1 MLPLVHIIIVT
12 HNSSNELSLCLQA
25 IENQSHDVDSITIV
39 DSGSENTAYLDRLSL
54 KRVKVLLKENAGFSK
69 ANNIGF
75 QFIKP
80 ASDDVIVFLN
90 PDAFL
95 HEDAISQIVRVFGQ
109 YEGVGCVT
117 GKLNGY
123 NLKDKK
129 KTGLL
134 DSTGV
139 FRKWYGRWYDRG
151 QGEADTELYDQIE
164 DVPAACGAL
173 MCCKVKALETFNREI
188 FDSSFFLYKEDIELS
203 LRIRRNGW
211 RLIYSPLVVADHCRG
226 WGEDRR
232 DVSYRNRLY
241 SAENEIKLYCK
252 HPSIYMVWAIV
263 KYVAVRL
270 LRL

>member
-39 DSGSENTAYLDRLSL
+39 DSESGNTAYLDNLSL
-54 KRVKVLLKENAGFSK
+54 KRVKVLLRENAGFSK
-69 ANNIGF
+69 GNNIGF
-75 QFIKP
+75 QSIKP
-80 ASDDVIVFLN
+80 AVDDVIVFLN

-95 HEDAISQIVRVFGQ
+95 HEDAVFQIIRVFGQ
-109 YEGVGCVT
+109 YEDVGCVT

-151 QGEADTELYDQIE
+151 QGEADTGLYDQVE
-164 DVPAACGAL
+164 DVPAVCGAL
-173 MCCKVKALETFNREI
+173 MCCRVQAINSFHGEI
-188 FDSSFFLYKEDIELS
+188 FDSNFFLYKEDIELS

-211 RLIYSPLVVADHCRG
+211 RLLYSPHVMADHCRG
-226 WGEDRR
+226 WSENRGG
-232 DVSYRNRLY
+232 VSYKNRLY
-241 SAENEIKLYCK
+241 SAENEVKLYFK
-252 HPSIYMVWAIV
+252 HPSIYMVWAIA

-270 LRL
+270 FRL